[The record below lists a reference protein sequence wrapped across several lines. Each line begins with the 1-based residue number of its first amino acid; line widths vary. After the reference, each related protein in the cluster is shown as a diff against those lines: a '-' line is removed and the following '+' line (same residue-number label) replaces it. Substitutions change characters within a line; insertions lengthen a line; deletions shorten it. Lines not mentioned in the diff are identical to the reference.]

1 MHMLNRCIK
10 LLWPT
15 LKVAIMKEVVKVA
28 RVQLK
33 AQGIWTKVRAGE
45 EGASGICQGSFTEMF
60 AS

>member
-33 AQGIWTKVRAGE
+33 AQGIWTKVRAGG
-45 EGASGICQGSFTEMF
+45 EGGSGIRQGSFIEMF